1 MTGFQLFD
9 ALSQVDEKYLS
20 PEGPDRKAG
29 FRNKWVIL
37 AASMA
42 LMVLAGF
49 TAKLISG
56 WEITAPPSSE
66 SGTAML
72 RYSVGSY
79 PLSPEA
85 AALVES
91 HLKETDCWEGFANNA
106 EEVESLLGIHLLT
119 VPDSVLIE
127 GKDFQFLAERSE
139 KEDYVL
145 GGSYWQQGW
154 QQLPEKD
161 EHELQWTMSLTALLH
176 TVGGTKEL
184 EPYPVPEGYFSIQR
198 IVHLDGLNIDANL
211 YFHAVDLNLYANVI
225 TQEAR
230 PYGIIRHNSVYFFF
244 THNEIA
250 YTGFI
255 SVAFGDEI
263 QAEEAF
269 ERAAEILSRL
279 R

>member
-20 PEGPDRKAG
+20 TEAPARKSA
-29 FRNKWVIL
+29 FRSKWVIL
-37 AASMA
+37 AASLA
-42 LMVLAGF
+42 LVVLVGF

-56 WEITAPPSSE
+56 WDVTPPSSG
-66 SGTAML
+66 SDTARL
-72 RYSVGSY
+72 RYTIGSY
-79 PLSPEA
+79 PLSSEA

-91 HLKETDCWEGFANNA
+91 HLKATDCWKGFANNA

-119 VPDSVLIE
+119 VPDSFILE
-127 GKDFQFLAERSE
+127 GGSGLDFEFAAERHD
-139 KEDYVL
+139 KGGYQLL
-145 GGSYWQQGW
+145 GQYWQQGW
-154 QQLPEKD
+154 EKD
-161 EHELQWTMSLTALLH
+161 PNAGMWTMWTASFIH

-184 EPYPVPEGYFSIQR
+184 EEHPVPEGFYSIQR
-198 IVHLDGLNIDANL
+198 TVHLDEMNIDAEL
-211 YFHAVDLNLYANVI
+211 YFYAFDINLYANAK
-225 TQEAR
+225 TAEPR
-230 PYGIIRHNSVYFFF
+230 PYDNLRHNRVEYFF

-255 SVAFGDEI
+255 SLALGGEI

-269 ERAAEILSRL
+269 ESAAEILSRL